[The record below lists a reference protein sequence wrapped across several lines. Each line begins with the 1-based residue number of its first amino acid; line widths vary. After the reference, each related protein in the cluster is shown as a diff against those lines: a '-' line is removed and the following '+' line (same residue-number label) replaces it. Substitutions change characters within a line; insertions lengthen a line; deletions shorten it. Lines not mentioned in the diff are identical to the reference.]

1 MVQIVVLA
9 TEVFYLFV
17 IFSHDTDYNSEK
29 EGQDK
34 YFLKKSFLSFQML
47 LSKDILFWYH
57 PVRW

>member
-29 EGQDK
+29 EGLTVSLGK
-34 YFLKKSFLSFQML
+34 ISIFSRKVF
-47 LSKDILFWYH
+47 
-57 PVRW
+57 